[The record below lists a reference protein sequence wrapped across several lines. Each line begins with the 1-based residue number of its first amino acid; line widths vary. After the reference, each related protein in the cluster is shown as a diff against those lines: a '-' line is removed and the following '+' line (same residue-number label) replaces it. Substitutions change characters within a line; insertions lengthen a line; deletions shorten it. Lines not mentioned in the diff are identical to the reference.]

1 MVLKDIIIMRCKH
14 RLSVV
19 SDTTASA
26 KENCKFIMSLY
37 ETSGTVI
44 NLKMSEAKL
53 DKPTNHKCPLIL
65 YEQSSEYPIA
75 TYMSTDKPSNDYD
88 SGYYG
93 KREDT
98 DRESWIG
105 GCDETFRFHGFVVV
119 SPSIVALGEVR
130 GGNDVRGEKKRGA
143 YDGIFIPRRSR
154 KQELSGVYG
163 YGQQFRNNGK

>member
-1 MVLKDIIIMRCKH
+1 
-14 RLSVV
+14 
-19 SDTTASA
+19 
-26 KENCKFIMSLY
+26 
-37 ETSGTVI
+37 
-44 NLKMSEAKL
+44 
-53 DKPTNHKCPLIL
+53 
-65 YEQSSEYPIA
+65 
-75 TYMSTDKPSNDYD
+75 MSTGKPSNDYD

-163 YGQQFRNNGK
+163 YDQQFRNNGEMKEKDMNDNLETKSPTIYQTIENCQVYNGPIR